1 MRIEYPRHWR
11 SLIDTALE
19 DLLTLDPLS
28 DDPAALDGTVS
39 EPPPPYP
46 KAIPRRGEGLQY
58 PGRLLSMALGGDELD
73 DGLDAE
79 GGQRD
84 SESERDTKGDDE

>member
-1 MRIEYPRHWR
+1 
-11 SLIDTALE
+11 
-19 DLLTLDPLS
+19 
-28 DDPAALDGTVS
+28 
-39 EPPPPYP
+39 
-46 KAIPRRGEGLQY
+46 
-58 PGRLLSMALGGDELD
+58 MALGGDELD